1 LGERLGSGELKDLR
15 AIRPLRIA
23 SVGEDT
29 VRAFVPSWPLM
40 EAKLEP
46 PGSRPGTVGRRRV
59 VSLLLDGRSPV
70 TTLIAPPGYGKTT
83 VLALWAA
90 RESRPVAWLTLDD
103 LDNDPAVLVR
113 SLVASLARIGPMDPS
128 ITRTHAASRN
138 RILGAA
144 VPRLVSDVHRWEQPA
159 LLVLDDVHRVDDQTS
174 LDALTALL
182 DHLPSNLSVAIAGR
196 TEPALPL
203 GRLRAR
209 RDLREVGPGALALD
223 VEETSAL
230 ARATGCSLDDE
241 AVRELHRRTEGWP
254 VGIYLAALACERTG
268 HADGVSIAV
277 TGGDRYIASYLAS
290 ELGRALGEDDLQFLT
305 RTAIVEIVTPALA
318 EVLSGMPDAG
328 PRLASLARGHLLI
341 QEVGQR
347 PPAFRYHNLLRD
359 FLRAELD
366 RREPGRAT
374 ALHRLAAAWYRDAGH
389 VDRAIEHALVGQ
401 DLDEAAR
408 LVGTAGPPL
417 SDRSHLAMVER
428 WLGRLQRSDFE
439 RHAPVAVLA
448 AWVHLLSGRPAEAL
462 AMGAFVD
469 AAEEIEPDSPT
480 APSLASQRAMLGA
493 VMCADGPRRM
503 LADASL
509 AVDQARPDSQWRA
522 DALWL
527 LGSAHALLGDLDAAE
542 ATIEEAVADA
552 AYGAQLT
559 VGAWAALAGI
569 RMRRGDWDGAGL
581 AADEAYRRLVG
592 FQYEDL
598 LPGLAVFAVG
608 ARIAA
613 HRGDVDLARDLL
625 VRGQLVRPLAS
636 HAAPWISVDALL
648 ELARTYLA
656 ISDPAGAQIALR
668 EAEQIVRRRPALGI
682 LTAELI
688 EIRGQLSGSTATL
701 VGSSSLTNAELRI
714 LPLLP
719 TYLSFQEI
727 ADRLGVSR
735 NTVKTHAMSIYG
747 KVWAT
752 SRGEAVER
760 AVALGLLEPYPGL
773 EPVAHS
779 APAAESEDIGPALAS

>member
-1 LGERLGSGELKDLR
+1 
-15 AIRPLRIA
+15 
-23 SVGEDT
+23 
-29 VRAFVPSWPLM
+29 M

-46 PGSRPGTVGRRRV
+46 PGERYGNVGRSRV
-59 VSLLLDGRSPV
+59 VSQLIAQRSPV
-70 TTLIAPPGYGKTT
+70 VTLIAPPGYGKTT
-83 VLALWAA
+83 VLAQWAA
-90 RESRPVAWLTLDD
+90 RETRPVAWLTLDD
-103 LDNDPAVLVR
+103 LDNDPVVLMR
-113 SLVASLARIGPMDPS
+113 SLGAALGRIGPIDS
-128 ITRTHAASRN
+128 SVTRGHAHSRE

-144 VPRLVSDVHRWEQPA
+144 VPRLVSDVHRWGEPA
-159 LLVLDDVHRVDDQTS
+159 LLIVDDAHRIEDRTC

-196 TEPALPL
+196 TDPALPF

-209 RDLREVGPGALALD
+209 RDLLEIGPDAVALD
-223 VEETSAL
+223 IDETAAL
-230 ARATGCSLDDE
+230 ARATGCVLDDE
-241 AVRELHRRTEGWP
+241 SIRELHRRTEGWP
-254 VGIYLAALACERTG
+254 VGVYLAALACRRTG
-268 HADGVSIAV
+268 PDAGVSIAV

-290 ELGRALGEDDLQFLT
+290 ELGRALGQEDLRFLT
-305 RTAIVEIVTPALA
+305 RTSMVEIVTPGLA
-318 EVLSGMPDAG
+318 EVLSGMPDSG
-328 PRLASLARGHLLI
+328 PRLAGLARRHLLI
-341 QEVGQR
+341 QEVSQR
-347 PPAFRYHNLLRD
+347 PAAFRYHNLLRD
-359 FLRAELD
+359 FLRDELE

-374 ALHRLAAAWYRDAGH
+374 ALHRLAAAWYRDGGH
-389 VDRAIEHALVGQ
+389 VDLAVEHALAGE

-417 SDRSHLAMVER
+417 SDRGHLAMVER
-428 WLGRLQRSDFE
+428 WLGHLTRRDFE

-462 AMGAFVD
+462 AMAAVAD
-469 AAEEIEPDSPT
+469 AGEEIEPDRPT

-493 VMCADGPRRM
+493 VLCPDGPRRT
-503 LADASL
+503 LADAAL

-527 LGSAHALLGDLDAAE
+527 VGSAQALLGDLETAQ
-542 ATIEEAVADA
+542 ATIEQAVADA

-569 RMRRGDWDGAGL
+569 RMRRGDWDGAAA
-581 AADEAYRRLVG
+581 AADEGYRRLVES
-592 FQYEDL
+592 QYEDL
-598 LPGLAVFAVG
+598 LPALSVFAVS
-608 ARIAA
+608 ARAAA

-648 ELARTYLA
+648 DLARAYLA
-656 ISDPAGAQIALR
+656 ISDPAGAQNALR

-682 LTAELI
+682 LTGELI
-688 EIRGQLSGSTATL
+688 EIRRQLSGSTSTL
-701 VGSSSLTNAELRI
+701 VGSSTLTNAELRI

-773 EPVAHS
+773 EPVGNA
-779 APAAESEDIGPALAS
+779 APAVADAEDEDSAIAS